1 MGIPSYFKYI
11 ITEYRQIIKEKK
23 NILIN
28 NNLFIDSNSIIYD
41 SVLQLKNDLNI
52 KKETKIPSKK
62 VFEQKI
68 LDQVFIKLSKYIN
81 DLKPTDLVYIAFD
94 GVAPCA
100 KLHQQRTRRYKSNIE
115 KKIFEQLNLPVDQIW
130 NTCAIT
136 PGTEFMNKLD
146 IFINKKL
153 DNKKLGV
160 KNIIVSGSNIPGEG
174 EHKIFEYIRNN
185 KHIKNKN
192 NIIYGLDA
200 DLIMLSLNHLVHSN
214 NLYLYRETPEFIKHI
229 DNTLEP
235 NKSYLLDIPMMGE
248 KLIYELNIKNI
259 NFNEKHELI
268 RDYVFIFFMMGNDF
282 LPHFP
287 SLNIRTDGISYILD
301 AYKLTLLKKGN
312 LTTNNKII
320 WKNFQYFINLLSSQE
335 EDYFKLEH
343 NKREK
348 MSLKIDK
355 NSIEEK
361 DRYLNLPLLN
371 RNKEIYINP
380 NEEGWE
386 KRYYNVL
393 FNLEKNE
400 NNIKKIV
407 NNYLE
412 GLEWTLKYY
421 TAGCVDWE
429 WYYKYNYP
437 PLLNDIRPFIPYFD
451 IEFLEIKNNTPIDS
465 QLQLA
470 YVLPIDN
477 IDLLSKNIQQK
488 ILLNKENTSS
498 DIKLEYSYCRYI
510 WEAHIN
516 GDFLDLKELKNIV
529 EK

>member
-11 ITEYRQIIKEKK
+11 ITEYRQIIKENK

-52 KKETKIPSKK
+52 KKATKIPSKK

-160 KNIIVSGSNIPGEG
+160 KNIIVSGPNIPGEG

-214 NLYLYRETPEFIKHI
+214 NLYLY
-229 DNTLEP
+229 
-235 NKSYLLDIPMMGE
+235 
-248 KLIYELNIKNI
+248 
-259 NFNEKHELI
+259 
-268 RDYVFIFFMMGNDF
+268 
-282 LPHFP
+282 
-287 SLNIRTDGISYILD
+287 
-301 AYKLTLLKKGN
+301 N
-312 LTTNNKII
+312 LT
-320 WKNFQYFINLLSSQE
+320 
-335 EDYFKLEH
+335 
-343 NKREK
+343 RV
-348 MSLKIDK
+348 
-355 NSIEEK
+355 
-361 DRYLNLPLLN
+361 
-371 RNKEIYINP
+371 IY
-380 NEEGWE
+380 
-386 KRYYNVL
+386 
-393 FNLEKNE
+393 
-400 NNIKKIV
+400 
-407 NNYLE
+407 
-412 GLEWTLKYY
+412 
-421 TAGCVDWE
+421 
-429 WYYKYNYP
+429 
-437 PLLNDIRPFIPYFD
+437 
-451 IEFLEIKNNTPIDS
+451 
-465 QLQLA
+465 
-470 YVLPIDN
+470 
-477 IDLLSKNIQQK
+477 
-488 ILLNKENTSS
+488 
-498 DIKLEYSYCRYI
+498 
-510 WEAHIN
+510 
-516 GDFLDLKELKNIV
+516 
-529 EK
+529 